1 MSTSP
6 DTQHRF
12 ALRFRQFAAIDRAAG
27 VVRGVSVITIGDAK
41 GHGLQ
46 VDETTLAQVQA
57 CAGSYQGGLKVKME
71 HKGGAGDIVGFLT
84 NFRREG
90 TQLLADLNLLK
101 VPAGLTDDQVVLLSD
116 ILPTA

>member
-57 CAGSYQGGLKVKME
+57 CAGSG
-71 HKGGAGDIVGFLT
+71 
-84 NFRREG
+84 
-90 TQLLADLNLLK
+90 
-101 VPAGLTDDQVVLLSD
+101 
-116 ILPTA
+116 